1 MRLLTDAIRYV
12 GRSNASP
19 VAAYWYP
26 QCRFSLPAEYNTLS
40 DSSSG
45 SEAAPEDGRHMI
57 VEEEPGD
64 EEDPVTAAAEIGRL
78 SLSDTGL
85 QDG

>member
-1 MRLLTDAIRYV
+1 
-12 GRSNASP
+12 
-19 VAAYWYP
+19 
-26 QCRFSLPAEYNTLS
+26 
-40 DSSSG
+40 
-45 SEAAPEDGRHMI
+45 MI

-78 SLSDTGL
+78 SLSDAGI